1 MYKRWQKLHSGG
13 IEFRVTDK
21 KGNQASKWYDLM
33 NNFSE
38 DDLLNFEEFK
48 AWAFKELEDELKND

>member
-1 MYKRWQKLHSGG
+1 MKFKHWQKIHSGG

-21 KGNQASKWYDLM
+21 NGKQASDWYDM
-33 NNFSE
+33 NCLEE

-48 AWAFKELEDELKND
+48 AWAFKKLEDEVSND